1 MNYGSEIDRVLL
13 TKEQIEKRT
22 AELAKQ
28 INDDYKGKELLI
40 VCILRGAVIFM
51 ADLFKQLTMNVEI
64 DFLAVSSYGSGTT
77 SSGEVKV
84 VKDLLSPLENR
95 EVLVIED
102 IIDTGITLSYILEML
117 LQRKPKS
124 LRLCSLLDKPSRR
137 AIELKGDYVGFEIPN
152 EFVVGYGLDYN
163 EKYRN
168 LPDIC
173 VLSPKVYA

>member
-1 MNYGSEIDRVLL
+1 MNYGSEISKVLL

-28 INDDYKGKELLI
+28 INEDYKGKELLI

-64 DFLAVSSYGSGTT
+64 DFLAVSSYGAGTT

-84 VKDLLSPLENR
+84 VKDLAAPLENR

-137 AIELKGDYVGFEIPN
+137 VIDLKGDYVGFEIPN